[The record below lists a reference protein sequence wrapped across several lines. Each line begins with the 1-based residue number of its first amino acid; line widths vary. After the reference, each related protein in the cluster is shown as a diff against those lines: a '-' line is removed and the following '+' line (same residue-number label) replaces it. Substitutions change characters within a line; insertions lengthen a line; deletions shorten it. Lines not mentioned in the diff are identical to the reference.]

1 MAESKLR
8 SLFHDPEH
16 YVKAFQVFASHSAKY
31 KVLANWGDNTFSN
44 EVVKQLPCKLN
55 ENEELR
61 VLGIG
66 SGSGEMESKM
76 LAMLLQKYPRITNCV
91 VEPAV
96 DQIVQY
102 KALVQSKGRELQGV
116 NFDWRQQTM
125 DQYREADSDGAKF
138 HFINAVHSMYYVE
151 DLDSSLTYMYD
162 LLEPGGKLLIITI
175 SDDSGTCR
183 LFNRFTG
190 YQDHLMHLISSA
202 DVRSSFDR
210 RNIPYTQ
217 SQQKSRVEITKFL
230 DETSEDGNLLMDF
243 LIQIV
248 KFKETASDAQYK
260 EVMEYMLSG
269 DCSEKDG
276 DEVLFNNDWDAVIIE
291 KRVP

>member
-8 SLFHDPEH
+8 SLFNDPEH
-16 YVKAFQVFASHSAKY
+16 YVKAFQVFASLSAKY
-31 KVLANWGDNTFSN
+31 KVLANWGDNNFSN
-44 EVVKQLPCKLN
+44 EVVKQLPFKLK

-61 VLGIG
+61 VLGVG
-66 SGSGEMESKM
+66 SGSGEVESKM
-76 LAMLLQKYPRITNCV
+76 LAMLLQKYPRITNRV

-116 NFDWRQQTM
+116 NFDWRQQTL
-125 DQYREADSDGAKF
+125 DQHREAATDGAKF
-138 HFINAVHSMYYVE
+138 HFINAVHSMYYAE
-151 DLDSSLTYMYD
+151 DVDSSLMYLYD

-175 SDDSGTCR
+175 SDDSGTWR
-183 LFNRFTG
+183 LWNHFTG
-190 YQDHLMHLISSA
+190 YQDHLVHFISSA

-217 SQQKSRVEITKFL
+217 SHQKSRVEITKCL
-230 DETSEDGNLLMDF
+230 DETSVEGNLLVDF
-243 LIQIV
+243 LLHVV

-276 DEVLFNNDWDAVIIE
+276 DEVLFINDWDAVIIE

>member
-1 MAESKLR
+1 
-8 SLFHDPEH
+8 
-16 YVKAFQVFASHSAKY
+16 
-31 KVLANWGDNTFSN
+31 
-44 EVVKQLPCKLN
+44 
-55 ENEELR
+55 
-61 VLGIG
+61 
-66 SGSGEMESKM
+66 M

-175 SDDSGTCR
+175 SG
-183 LFNRFTG
+183 
-190 YQDHLMHLISSA
+190 
-202 DVRSSFDR
+202 
-210 RNIPYTQ
+210 
-217 SQQKSRVEITKFL
+217 KS
-230 DETSEDGNLLMDF
+230 
-243 LIQIV
+243 
-248 KFKETASDAQYK
+248 
-260 EVMEYMLSG
+260 
-269 DCSEKDG
+269 
-276 DEVLFNNDWDAVIIE
+276 
-291 KRVP
+291 